1 MFVSLILYWYQ
12 NWTKI
17 SIKML
22 FDIVVVNMFLFFL
35 FIIHLLHICN
45 VGLYIE
51 NNYPFNKKCIISRFI
66 YLSSAHIAWGDI
78 SIVHCTYFLGWH
90 IYRPLRILP
99 VILSFFLSLFSNQSI
114 WNQMY
119 LIHLIILFNILGVM
133 IDNKRFV
140 LYCIVLYTTL

>member
-1 MFVSLILYWYQ
+1 MHYKYIYSLVLIECLSVIFVLSFVRFSHFIWYQ

-99 VILSFFLSLFSNQSI
+99 VILSFFLSL
-114 WNQMY
+114 
-119 LIHLIILFNILGVM
+119 L
-133 IDNKRFV
+133 
-140 LYCIVLYTTL
+140 